1 MEMYLQLVPHKDSL
15 VEQVLQQEVGV
26 LGSLVAVAVQLSKV
40 SMLVA
45 QILQVIL
52 VQVAQVQQQV
62 LQRVQLLMLV
72 EVAVELTLAAL
83 LL

>member
-52 VQVAQVQQQV
+52 VQVAQVQQHV